1 MSQMMDGD
9 LPPDQATEL
18 QQLLSS
24 DARARESFVDLLAL
38 DTLLAEELGRESM
51 TALVDL
57 LADAEA
63 PRLSPPDAN
72 AVVRWLPPHRSRK
85 FVGWVTAAVVIIA
98 ALIATRSQ
106 NKAQASPASIV
117 QAAVEMHAAAVER
130 IYAVKVS
137 HENEKTEDS
146 DGLVTR
152 DARVVTQ
159 GDRFYVEMNR
169 GQREWVWGR
178 DARGAIW
185 LTLGQRRGL
194 VVEPEEVDKALERMI
209 SVYSLNVE
217 TLLREILGNFELER
231 ADVSSATHVIIATP
245 RPGKRS
251 LRLRRAQVEID
262 RETKAIRRLILYRDL
277 PRQGPSTVDFT
288 LIEAR
293 PADESRFRPEGHL
306 LEPHR
311 LYTIDSRPDT
321 RGEILANWLG
331 AASNH
336 WIKLPSEKEN
346 AK

>member
-9 LPPDQATEL
+9 LSPGQTIEL
-18 QQLLSS
+18 QQLLRS
-24 DARARESFVDLLAL
+24 DAQARERLVDLLAL
-38 DTLLAEELGRESM
+38 DTLLAEELGPESM

-57 LADAEA
+57 LADPEA
-63 PRLSPPDAN
+63 PGVRPPDAS
-72 AVVRWLPPHRSRK
+72 AVVRSSPPQRSWN
-85 FVGWVTAAVVIIA
+85 FVGWVSAAVVLVA
-98 ALIATRSQ
+98 TLIAIRGPNT
-106 NKAQASPASIV
+106 AQASPATIV

-130 IYAVKVS
+130 IYAVEVS
-137 HENEKTEDS
+137 QAGS
-146 DGLVTR
+146 QDGDGQMTR
-152 DARVVTQ
+152 DVRVVTQ
-159 GDRFYVEMNR
+159 GDQFFVEMKR
-169 GQREWVWGR
+169 GQRAWVWGR

-209 SVYSLNVE
+209 SIYSLNVE
-217 TLLREILGNFELER
+217 TLLREILGHFELNR

-245 RPGKRS
+245 RPGKRTP
-251 LRLRRAQVEID
+251 RLRRAQVEID
-262 RETKAIRRLILYRDL
+262 RETKAIRRLILERDS
-277 PRQGPSTVDFT
+277 PRQGPSTVIFT

-311 LYTIDSRPDT
+311 LFTSDSRPDT

-336 WIKLPSEKEN
+336 WIKLPSEKVN
-346 AK
+346 TK